1 MATAPNVVKFK
12 RSAVAGKIPQTTDLN
27 LGELALNTYDGV
39 LYFKKSPSGVDSIVA
54 LQPIGTGSGL
64 VVGDTSAT
72 LNNPTL
78 NNAVFEQ
85 TFSIGTQVFYPHT
98 NGFSV
103 NENFDITD
111 PSQDPANQ
119 ANFTGYHFAS
129 GADKAGTAFT
139 LARSSYFTDGFG
151 VTGDASNNQFVI
163 GSETY
168 NTDFVFKN
176 GIGMPFD
183 VSGGTTIFS
192 INRDGSLT
200 FADTSVQT
208 TAWLGSVNQLV
219 NGTNTLKLNSDGSVQ
234 FPNYTFPAADGTAG
248 QILQTDGAGNI
259 SWVNKSST
267 QTASTTQLGVVKID
281 GTTITINNGVI
292 SVASDNTD
300 LGPLFAL
307 NTAVTGANTYD
318 TGLIFRQGSN
328 PNVGL
333 IYSISGNEFRT
344 ISTIE
349 SGTTQGTVAVA
360 SYKNIAT
367 ASVKITSESANKVT
381 FTDSNKVVRSL
392 DNGRTAY
399 VDGLLQFN
407 SDAELALPA
416 GSTSQRPSTP
426 QTGSVRFN
434 SDKMMFEGYANATW
448 QALGIGTGSAP
459 TYQGFVG
466 DGITY
471 QFTLASA
478 PLSAAQLMVTING
491 VLQEPGYSYQ
501 VSGTTLSFIGSD
513 NVHYPPELNDR
524 IDIRTLSAP
533 SVSSIQEY
541 NYIGDGSTTTF
552 ASQYLI
558 GSVAEVLVFVNN
570 IYQDSAVYTV
580 NGYNVVFSQAPFNNE
595 RVTLVHLAAMMS
607 GAVVSPSDAF
617 FWGLV
622 GA

>member
-1 MATAPNVVKFK
+1 MANVVKFK
-12 RSAVAGKIPQTTDLN
+12 RSAVAGKAPATTDLQ
-27 LGELALNTYDGV
+27 LGELALNTYDGR
-39 LYFKKSPSGVDSIVA
+39 LYLKKSVSAVETIVA
-54 LQPIGTGSGL
+54 IQQITGGTGVAVSVDGVASIGQSVATTANVAFATGVFTDPSAGSNYTVKIGNAAGSVFGIGTGSESFGIAN
-64 VVGDTSAT
+64 DA
-72 LNNPTL
+72 L
-78 NNAVFEQ
+78 NNAQ
-85 TFSIGTQVFYPHT
+85 TGYVPYQVTATQV
-98 NGFSV
+98 GFKTS
-103 NENFDITD
+103 
-111 PSQDPANQ
+111 AN
-119 ANFTGYHFAS
+119 NYLWSFN
-129 GADKAGTAFT
+129 AD
-139 LARSSYFTDGFG
+139 
-151 VTGDASNNQFVI
+151 
-163 GSETY
+163 
-168 NTDFVFKN
+168 
-176 GIGMPFD
+176 
-183 VSGGTTIFS
+183 GTT
-192 INRDGSLT
+192 
-200 FADTSVQT
+200 
-208 TAWLGSVNQLV
+208 
-219 NGTNTLKLNSDGSVQ
+219 Q
-234 FPNYTFPAADGTAG
+234 FPNYKFPAAGGTAG

-259 SWVNKSST
+259 SWVNNSST

-292 SVASDNTD
+292 SVASDNID

-333 IYSISGNEFRT
+333 VYSVSGNEFRA

-381 FTDSNKVVRSL
+381 FTDASKVVRSL
-392 DNGRTAY
+392 DSGRTAY
-399 VDGLLQFN
+399 VDGLMQFN
-407 SDAELALPA
+407 STAELSIPA
-416 GSTSQRPSTP
+416 GSTGQRPATP

-466 DGITY
+466 DGTTY

-491 VLQEPGYSYQ
+491 VLQEPGYSYS
-501 VSGTTLSFIGSD
+501 VSGTILSFIGSD
-513 NVHYPPELNDR
+513 NINYPPELNDR

-533 SVSSIQEY
+533 SISSIQEY
-541 NYIGDGSTTTF
+541 NYVGDGSTTTF

>member
-1 MATAPNVVKFK
+1 MATAANVVKFK
-12 RSAVAGKIPQTTDLN
+12 RSAVAGKVPLTTDLQ
-27 LGELALNTYDGV
+27 LGELALNTYDGRIY
-39 LYFKKSPSGVDSIVA
+39 LKKSVASVESIVTIQQVTAGTGVAVSDSGVVSIGQSVA
-54 LQPIGTGSGL
+54 TTANVNFATGVFTDPSAGSNYTVKIGNATGSVFGIGTGSESFGIAN
-64 VVGDTSAT
+64 DA
-72 LNNPTL
+72 L
-78 NNAVFEQ
+78 NNAQNGYVPYQ
-85 TFSIGTQVFYPHT
+85 VTATQIGFKTSDNSYLWSF
-98 NGFSV
+98 N
-103 NENFDITD
+103 
-111 PSQDPANQ
+111 
-119 ANFTGYHFAS
+119 
-129 GADKAGTAFT
+129 AD
-139 LARSSYFTDGFG
+139 
-151 VTGDASNNQFVI
+151 
-163 GSETY
+163 
-168 NTDFVFKN
+168 
-176 GIGMPFD
+176 
-183 VSGGTTIFS
+183 GTT
-192 INRDGSLT
+192 
-200 FADTSVQT
+200 
-208 TAWLGSVNQLV
+208 
-219 NGTNTLKLNSDGSVQ
+219 Q
-234 FPNYTFPAADGTAG
+234 FPNYKFPAAGGTAG
-248 QILQTDGAGNI
+248 QILQTDGSGNI
-259 SWVNKSST
+259 SWVNNSST

-292 SVASDNTD
+292 SVASNNTD

-307 NTAVTGANTYD
+307 NTAATGANTYD
-318 TGLIFRQGSN
+318 TGLIFRQGAN

-333 IYSISGNEFRT
+333 VYSVSGNEFRA

-381 FTDSNKVVRSL
+381 FTDASKVVRSL
-392 DNGRTAY
+392 DSGRTAY
-399 VDGLLQFN
+399 VDGLMQFN
-407 SDAELALPA
+407 STAELAIPA
-416 GSTSQRPSTP
+416 GSTSQRPATP

-466 DGITY
+466 DGTTY

-491 VLQEPGYSYQ
+491 VLQEPGYSYR
-501 VSGTTLSFIGSD
+501 VSGTVLSFIGSD
-513 NVHYPPELNDR
+513 NINYPPELNDR
-524 IDIRTLSAP
+524 IDVRTLSAP
-533 SVSSIQEY
+533 SISSIQEY
-541 NYIGDGSTTTF
+541 NYVGDGSTTTF

-607 GAVVSPSDAF
+607 GAVISSSDAF